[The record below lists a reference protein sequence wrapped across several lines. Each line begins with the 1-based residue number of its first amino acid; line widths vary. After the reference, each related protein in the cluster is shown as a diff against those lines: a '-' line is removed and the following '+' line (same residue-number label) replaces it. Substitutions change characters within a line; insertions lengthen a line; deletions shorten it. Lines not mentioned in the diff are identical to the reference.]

1 VRRLHIVRTQQH
13 HKRGDLVR
21 EPYSATVMT
30 DPARN
35 SSNGAVVMVEVAM
48 VGLVVTT
55 TTLTTVVVF

>member
-1 VRRLHIVRTQQH
+1 
-13 HKRGDLVR
+13 
-21 EPYSATVMT
+21 MT

-55 TTLTTVVVF
+55 KTLTTVVVF